1 MLLNFSSCW
10 LKLKF
15 VLLNDRKTGRRVG
28 RDQDFGQKVSDGF
41 LRAAAGKGRS
51 YTFVGVEVESNLV
64 FCVSVSNLSP
74 STSSSSTD
82 DDDDDDVDGRR
93 PTSAQKLLLVPQ
105 HLSFSGRSTEISV
118 PTGGR
123 EKKNSWL
130 VQKLFDRWVG
140 QTFVTL

>member
-82 DDDDDDVDGRR
+82 DDDDVDGRR

-118 PTGGR
+118 ATGEL
-123 EKKNSWL
+123 EKKNS
-130 VQKLFDRWVG
+130 
-140 QTFVTL
+140 

>member
-1 MLLNFSSCW
+1 M
-10 LKLKF
+10 KLKF
-15 VLLNDRKTGRRVG
+15 ELLIDRKTGRRFG
-28 RDQDFGQKVSDGF
+28 RDRDFGQKVSDGF

-74 STSSSSTD
+74 STSSST
-82 DDDDDDVDGRR
+82 DDDVDGRR

-118 PTGGR
+118 ATGEL
-123 EKKNSWL
+123 EKKNS
-130 VQKLFDRWVG
+130 
-140 QTFVTL
+140 

>member
-1 MLLNFSSCW
+1 MLLI
-10 LKLKF
+10 
-15 VLLNDRKTGRRVG
+15 DRRIG

-74 STSSSSTD
+74 STSSST
-82 DDDDDDVDGRR
+82 DDDDVDGRR

-118 PTGGR
+118 ATGEL
-123 EKKNSWL
+123 EKKKIRDLYKNCLTGESAQLLLLCNNLKML
-130 VQKLFDRWVG
+130 VVLSVSLPKH
-140 QTFVTL
+140 

>member
-1 MLLNFSSCW
+1 MI
-10 LKLKF
+10 
-15 VLLNDRKTGRRVG
+15 
-28 RDQDFGQKVSDGF
+28 DQDFGQKVSDGF

-74 STSSSSTD
+74 STSSSTD
-82 DDDDDDVDGRR
+82 DVDDDVDGRR

-118 PTGGR
+118 ATGEL
-123 EKKNSWL
+123 EKKNS
-130 VQKLFDRWVG
+130 
-140 QTFVTL
+140 

>member
-1 MLLNFSSCW
+1 MLIHFSSCW

-15 VLLNDRKTGRRVG
+15 VLLIDRRIG

-82 DDDDDDVDGRR
+82 DDDDVDVDGRR

-118 PTGGR
+118 ATGEL
-123 EKKNSWL
+123 EKK
-130 VQKLFDRWVG
+130 K
-140 QTFVTL
+140 FVTCTKIV

>member
-74 STSSSSTD
+74 STSSSTD
-82 DDDDDDVDGRR
+82 DVDDDVDGRR

-118 PTGGR
+118 ATGEL
-123 EKKNSWL
+123 EKKNS
-130 VQKLFDRWVG
+130 
-140 QTFVTL
+140 